1 MLKKLAPALALAL
14 MLANSAFALNTNDL
28 LSLVAMPL
36 AVAAVSNVTGVPQQ
50 DLTNVVSA
58 LNQGNVAPTQFVEV
72 VRYTPV
78 VLTNQNTAPQFV
90 DYVNT
95 QVNQGV
101 TGDALATLIADRL
114 RGYGVQD
121 INVVSPP
128 QIVYVDD
135 QSLLPATVLSPSY
148 SYSPSTYGSTYGT
161 NDLLSLVAM
170 PLAVDAIANL
180 TGMPTQDLM
189 NLVAQLNQANVPPP
203 QFIEVVRYVPVVL
216 VDQSTAPQFVD
227 YVNTQVNQGV
237 TGTALA
243 NAIANQLRTYGAT
256 QINVTSPPQQVIV
269 DQRSFVPPVVV
280 TRVEEVR
287 QHPHGGPPGQL
298 KKIEGVQTGAEIVH
312 GEKRGRQFQPPM
324 TSAQPAP
331 APAPV
336 VIRKGKENKGKGQG
350 NGRGHAEQQQQV
362 VVAPPAGAAPAPVVV
377 QQQPDKGKGHDEGGP
392 PGQAKD
398 KGKGKGKGKGDR

>member
-1 MLKKLAPALALAL
+1 MLKKLAPALALILAL
-14 MLANSAFALNTNDL
+14 PTSAFALNTNDL

-50 DLTNVVSA
+50 DLTNIVSA
-58 LNQGNVAPTQFVEV
+58 LNKGNVAPTQFVEV
-72 VRYTPV
+72 VRYTPA

-95 QVNQGV
+95 QVSQGV
-101 TGDALATLIADRL
+101 TGDALATAIADRL

-121 INVVSPP
+121 INVASPP

-135 QSLLPATVLSPSY
+135 QSLLPATVLSPSV
-148 SYSPSTYGSTYGT
+148 SYSPSTLGT

-170 PLAVDAIANL
+170 PLAVDAVANL
-180 TGMPTQDLM
+180 TGVPTQDLM
-189 NLVAQLNQANVPPP
+189 NLITQLNQANVPPP

-216 VDQSTAPQFVD
+216 VDQNTAPQFVD

-237 TGTALA
+237 TGNALA
-243 NAIANQLRTYGAT
+243 NAIANQLRTYGAS
-256 QINVTSPPQQVIV
+256 QINVTAPPQQIIV
-269 DQRSFVPPVVV
+269 EQRNFVPPVVL

-298 KKIEGVQTGAEIVH
+298 KKIVGVQTGAEIVH
-312 GEKRGRQFQPPM
+312 GEKRGRQFPAPM
-324 TSAQPAP
+324 TSAQPES
-331 APAPV
+331 V
-336 VIRKGKENKGKGQG
+336 GKEKNKGEGH
-350 NGRGHAEQQQQV
+350 GRGHAEQQQQV
-362 VVAPPAGAAPAPVVV
+362 VVAPPAGAPAPVVV
-377 QQQPDKGKGHDEGGP
+377 QQQPGRGKGNDQGGP

-398 KGKGKGKGKGDR
+398 KEKGKGKGKDKGKGN

>member
-1 MLKKLAPALALAL
+1 MLKKLAPALALILAL
-14 MLANSAFALNTNDL
+14 PTSAFALNTNDL

-50 DLTNVVSA
+50 DLTNIVSA
-58 LNQGNVAPTQFVEV
+58 LNKGNVAPTQFVEV
-72 VRYTPV
+72 VRYTPA

-95 QVNQGV
+95 QVSQGV
-101 TGDALATLIADRL
+101 TGDALATAIADRL

-121 INVVSPP
+121 INVASPP

-135 QSLLPATVLSPSY
+135 QSLLPATVLSPSV
-148 SYSPSTYGSTYGT
+148 SYSPSTLGT

-170 PLAVDAIANL
+170 PLAVDAVANL
-180 TGMPTQDLM
+180 TGVPTQDLM
-189 NLVAQLNQANVPPP
+189 NLITQLNQANVPPP

-216 VDQSTAPQFVD
+216 VDQNTAPQFVN

-237 TGTALA
+237 TGNALA
-243 NAIANQLRTYGAT
+243 NAIANQLRTYGAS
-256 QINVTSPPQQVIV
+256 QINVTAPPQQIIV
-269 DQRSFVPPVVV
+269 EQRNFVPPVVL

-298 KKIEGVQTGAEIVH
+298 KKIVGVQTGAEIVH
-312 GEKRGRQFQPPM
+312 GEKRGRQFPAPM
-324 TSAQPAP
+324 TSAQPES
-331 APAPV
+331 V
-336 VIRKGKENKGKGQG
+336 GKEKNKGEGH
-350 NGRGHAEQQQQV
+350 GRGHAEQQQQV
-362 VVAPPAGAAPAPVVV
+362 VVAPPAGAPAPVVV
-377 QQQPDKGKGHDEGGP
+377 QQQPGRGKGNDQGGP

-398 KGKGKGKGKGDR
+398 KGKGN

>member
-1 MLKKLAPALALAL
+1 MLKKLAPVLALTLA
-14 MLANSAFALNTNDL
+14 LANSAFALNTNDL

-36 AVAAVSNVTGVPQQ
+36 AVAAVANVTGVPQQ

-78 VLTNQNTAPQFV
+78 VLTNQNNAPVFV
-90 DYVNT
+90 DYVTT

-101 TGDALATLIADRL
+101 TGNALATAIADRL

-148 SYSPSTYGSTYGT
+148 SYSPSTIGT
-161 NDLLSLVAM
+161 NDVLSLVAM
-170 PLAVDAIANL
+170 PLAVDAVANL
-180 TGMPTQDLM
+180 TGVPTQDLM

-216 VDQSTAPQFVD
+216 VDQNTAPQFID

-237 TGTALA
+237 TGSALA
-243 NAIANQLRTYGAT
+243 NAIANQLRTFGAA
-256 QINVTSPPQQVIV
+256 QINVTAPPRVIV
-269 DQRSFVPPVVV
+269 EQQNFVPPVVV

-298 KKIEGVQTGAEIVH
+298 KKIVGVQTGAEIVH
-312 GEKRGRQFQPPM
+312 GEKPGRQVPPPM

-331 APAPV
+331 V
-336 VIRKGKENKGKGQG
+336 GKERTNGEGQG
-350 NGRGHAEQQQQV
+350 RGRGNAEQQQQV
-362 VVAPPAGAAPAPVVV
+362 VAPPAAAPPAPVEV
-377 QQQPDKGKGHDEGGP
+377 QQQPGRGKGNDQGGP
-392 PGQAKD
+392 PGQVKEKGKGKD
-398 KGKGKGKGKGDR
+398 KGKGNR

>member
-1 MLKKLAPALALAL
+1 MLKKLAPALALILAL
-14 MLANSAFALNTNDL
+14 PTSAFALNTNDL

-50 DLTNVVSA
+50 DLTNIVSA
-58 LNQGNVAPTQFVEV
+58 LNKGNVAPTQFVEV
-72 VRYTPV
+72 VRYTPA

-95 QVNQGV
+95 QVSQGV
-101 TGDALATLIADRL
+101 TGDALATAIADRL

-121 INVVSPP
+121 INVASPP

-135 QSLLPATVLSPSY
+135 QSLLPATVLSPSV
-148 SYSPSTYGSTYGT
+148 SYSPSTLGT

-170 PLAVDAIANL
+170 PLAVDAVANL
-180 TGMPTQDLM
+180 TGVPTQDLM
-189 NLVAQLNQANVPPP
+189 NLITQLNQANVPPP

-216 VDQSTAPQFVD
+216 VDQNTAPQFVD

-237 TGTALA
+237 TGNALA
-243 NAIANQLRTYGAT
+243 NAIANQLRTYGAS
-256 QINVTSPPQQVIV
+256 QINVTAPPQQIIV
-269 DQRSFVPPVVV
+269 EQRNFVPPVVL

-298 KKIEGVQTGAEIVH
+298 KKIVGVQTGAEIVH
-312 GEKRGRQFQPPM
+312 GEKRGRQFPAPM
-324 TSAQPAP
+324 TSAQPES
-331 APAPV
+331 V
-336 VIRKGKENKGKGQG
+336 GKEKNKGEGH
-350 NGRGHAEQQQQV
+350 GRGHAEQQQQV
-362 VVAPPAGAAPAPVVV
+362 VVAPPAGAPAPVVV
-377 QQQPDKGKGHDEGGP
+377 QPDRGKGNDQGGP

-398 KGKGKGKGKGDR
+398 KEKGKGKGKDKGKGN

>member
-1 MLKKLAPALALAL
+1 MLKKLAPALALTVA
-14 MLANSAFALNTNDL
+14 LANSAFALNTNNL

-78 VLTNQNTAPQFV
+78 VLTNQNNAPQFV
-90 DYVNT
+90 DYVTT

-101 TGDALATLIADRL
+101 TGDALATAIADRL

-128 QIVYVDD
+128 QIAYVDA
-135 QSLLPATVLSPSY
+135 QGLLPVAVLSPSY
-148 SYSPSTYGSTYGT
+148 SYSPSTFSS
-161 NDLLSLVAM
+161 NDLLSLVTM
-170 PLAVDAIANL
+170 PLAVDAVANL
-180 TGMPTQDLM
+180 TGVPTQDLM
-189 NLVAQLNQANVPPP
+189 NLIAQLNQANVPPP

-216 VDQSTAPQFVD
+216 VDQNTAPQFID

-237 TGTALA
+237 TGNALA

-256 QINVTSPPQQVIV
+256 QINVTAPPQVIV
-269 DQRSFVPPVVV
+269 EQRNFVPPIVV

-298 KKIEGVQTGAEIVH
+298 KKIVGVQTGAEIVH
-312 GEKRGRQFQPPM
+312 GDKRGRQVPTPM
-324 TSAQPAP
+324 MSAQPAP
-331 APAPV
+331 V
-336 VIRKGKENKGKGQG
+336 GKEKNKGKGH
-350 NGRGHAEQQQQV
+350 GRGNAEQQQQV
-362 VVAPPAGAAPAPVVV
+362 VAPPAGAPAPAAV
-377 QQQPDKGKGHDEGGP
+377 QQQPDRGKGQDQGGP
-392 PGQAKD
+392 PGQAKE
-398 KGKGKGKGKGDR
+398 KGKGKDKGKDKGKENR

>member
-1 MLKKLAPALALAL
+1 MLKKLAPALALILAL
-14 MLANSAFALNTNDL
+14 PTSAFALNTNDL

-50 DLTNVVSA
+50 DLTNIVSA
-58 LNQGNVAPTQFVEV
+58 LNKGNVAPTQFVEV
-72 VRYTPV
+72 VRYTPA

-95 QVNQGV
+95 QVSQGV
-101 TGDALATLIADRL
+101 TGDALATAIADRL

-121 INVVSPP
+121 INVASPP

-135 QSLLPATVLSPSY
+135 QSLLPATVLSPSV
-148 SYSPSTYGSTYGT
+148 SYSPSTLGT

-170 PLAVDAIANL
+170 PLAVDAVANL
-180 TGMPTQDLM
+180 TGVPTQDLM
-189 NLVAQLNQANVPPP
+189 NLITQLNQANVPPP

-216 VDQSTAPQFVD
+216 VDQNTAPQFVD

-237 TGTALA
+237 TGNALA
-243 NAIANQLRTYGAT
+243 NAIANQLRTYGAS
-256 QINVTSPPQQVIV
+256 QINVTAPPQQIIV
-269 DQRSFVPPVVV
+269 EQRNFVPPVVL

-298 KKIEGVQTGAEIVH
+298 KKIVGVQTGAEIVH
-312 GEKRGRQFQPPM
+312 GEKRGRQFPAPM
-324 TSAQPAP
+324 TSAQPES
-331 APAPV
+331 V
-336 VIRKGKENKGKGQG
+336 GKEKNKGEGH
-350 NGRGHAEQQQQV
+350 GRGHAEQQQQV
-362 VVAPPAGAAPAPVVV
+362 VVAPPAGAPAPVVV
-377 QQQPDKGKGHDEGGP
+377 QQQPGRGKGNDQGGP

-398 KGKGKGKGKGDR
+398 KEKGKGKDKDKGKGN

>member
-1 MLKKLAPALALAL
+1 MLKKLAPVLALTLA
-14 MLANSAFALNTNDL
+14 LANSAFALNTNDL

-36 AVAAVSNVTGVPQQ
+36 AVAAVANVAGVPQQ

-78 VLTNQNTAPQFV
+78 VLTNQTNAPVFV
-90 DYVNT
+90 DYVTT

-101 TGDALATLIADRL
+101 TGDALATAIADRL

-128 QIVYVDD
+128 QIVYVND
-135 QSLLPATVLSPSY
+135 QSLLPATLLGPPNA
-148 SYSPSTYGSTYGT
+148 YSPSTIGT

-170 PLAVDAIANL
+170 PLAVDAVANL
-180 TGMPTQDLM
+180 TGVPTQDLM
-189 NLVAQLNQANVPPP
+189 NLVAQLNQASVPPP

-216 VDQSTAPQFVD
+216 VDQNTSPQFID

-237 TGTALA
+237 TGNALA

-256 QINVTSPPQQVIV
+256 QINVTAPPPQVIV
-269 DQRSFVPPVVV
+269 EQRDFVPPVVV

-298 KKIEGVQTGAEIVH
+298 KKIVGVQTGAEIVH
-312 GEKRGRQFQPPM
+312 GEKPGHQKPTPM
-324 TSAQPAP
+324 MSAQPAP
-331 APAPV
+331 V
-336 VIRKGKENKGKGQG
+336 SKEKNKGEGH
-350 NGRGHAEQQQQV
+350 GRGRGNAEQQ
-362 VVAPPAGAAPAPVVV
+362 VVAPPAAAPAPVEV
-377 QQQPDKGKGHDEGGP
+377 QQQPGRGKGNDQGGP
-392 PGQAKD
+392 PGQEKDKEKGKGKD
-398 KGKGKGKGKGDR
+398 KGKGNR

>member
-14 MLANSAFALNTNDL
+14 ALANSAFALNTNDL

-72 VRYTPV
+72 VRYTPG

-101 TGDALATLIADRL
+101 TGDALATLIAERL

-135 QSLLPATVLSPSY
+135 QSLLPATLLSPSN

-170 PLAVDAIANL
+170 PLAVDAVANL

-189 NLVAQLNQANVPPP
+189 NLVAQLNRANVPPP

-216 VDQSTAPQFVD
+216 VDQNTAPQFVN

-237 TGTALA
+237 TGNALA
-243 NAIANQLRTYGAT
+243 NAIANQLRAYGAT
-256 QINVTSPPQQVIV
+256 QINVVAPAPPQIV
-269 DQRSFVPPVVV
+269 LDQPNYVPPVVV
-280 TRVEEVR
+280 TRVER
-287 QHPHGGPPGQL
+287 
-298 KKIEGVQTGAEIVH
+298 
-312 GEKRGRQFQPPM
+312 RGRQLPPPM

-331 APAPV
+331 APV
-336 VIRKGKENKGKGQG
+336 VIQQG
-350 NGRGHAEQQQQV
+350 RQNDQ
-362 VVAPPAGAAPAPVVV
+362 
-377 QQQPDKGKGHDEGGP
+377 
-392 PGQAKD
+392 
-398 KGKGKGKGKGDR
+398 

>member
-1 MLKKLAPALALAL
+1 MLKKLAPALALILAL
-14 MLANSAFALNTNDL
+14 PTSAFALNTNDL

-50 DLTNVVSA
+50 DLTNIVSA
-58 LNQGNVAPTQFVEV
+58 LNKGNVAPTQFVEV
-72 VRYTPV
+72 VRYTPA

-95 QVNQGV
+95 QVSQGV
-101 TGDALATLIADRL
+101 TGDALATAIADRL

-121 INVVSPP
+121 INVASPP

-135 QSLLPATVLSPSY
+135 QSLLPATVLSPSV
-148 SYSPSTYGSTYGT
+148 SYSPSPLGT

-170 PLAVDAIANL
+170 PLAVDAVANL
-180 TGMPTQDLM
+180 TGVPTQDLM
-189 NLVAQLNQANVPPP
+189 NLITQLNQANVPPP

-216 VDQSTAPQFVD
+216 VDQNTAPQFVD

-237 TGTALA
+237 TGNALA
-243 NAIANQLRTYGAT
+243 NAIANQLRTYGAS
-256 QINVTSPPQQVIV
+256 QINVTAPPQQIIV
-269 DQRSFVPPVVV
+269 EQRNFVPPVVL

-298 KKIEGVQTGAEIVH
+298 KKIVGVQTGAEIVH
-312 GEKRGRQFQPPM
+312 GEKRGRQFPAPM
-324 TSAQPAP
+324 TSAQPES
-331 APAPV
+331 V
-336 VIRKGKENKGKGQG
+336 GKEKNKGEGH
-350 NGRGHAEQQQQV
+350 GRGHAEQQQQV
-362 VVAPPAGAAPAPVVV
+362 VVAPPAGAPAPVVV
-377 QQQPDKGKGHDEGGP
+377 QPDRGKGNDQGGP

-398 KGKGKGKGKGDR
+398 KEKGKGKGKDKGKGN

>member
-14 MLANSAFALNTNDL
+14 ALPNSAFALNTNDL

-36 AVAAVSNVTGVPQQ
+36 AVTAVSNVTGVSQQ

-101 TGDALATLIADRL
+101 TGDALATAIADRL

-121 INVVSPP
+121 INVTSPP

-135 QSLLPATVLSPSY
+135 QSLLPATVLSPPY
-148 SYSPSTYGSTYGT
+148 SYSPSTFST
-161 NDLLSLVAM
+161 NNLLSLVAM
-170 PLAVDAIANL
+170 PLAVDAVANL
-180 TGMPTQDLM
+180 TGVPTQDLM
-189 NLVAQLNQANVPPP
+189 NLVTQLNQANVPPP

-216 VDQSTAPQFVD
+216 VDQNTAPQFID

-237 TGTALA
+237 TGNALA
-243 NAIANQLRTYGAT
+243 NAIANQLRTYGAA
-256 QINVTSPPQQVIV
+256 QINVTAPPQQVIV
-269 DQRSFVPPVVV
+269 EQRNFVPPVVM

-298 KKIEGVQTGAEIVH
+298 KKVVGVQTGAEIVH
-312 GEKRGRQFQPPM
+312 GEKRGRQFPPPM

-331 APAPV
+331 VGQAKD
-336 VIRKGKENKGKGQG
+336 KGEGH
-350 NGRGHAEQQQQV
+350 GHAEQQQQV
-362 VVAPPAGAAPAPVVV
+362 VVTPPAAAAPAPVVV
-377 QQQPDKGKGHDEGGP
+377 QQPPGHGKGHDEGGP
-392 PGQAKD
+392 PGQAKEKGKGKDKGKD
-398 KGKGKGKGKGDR
+398 KGKGNR

>member
-1 MLKKLAPALALAL
+1 MLQKLAPALALTLA
-14 MLANSAFALNTNDL
+14 LANSAFALNTNDL

-78 VLTNQNTAPQFV
+78 VLTNQTNAPQFV
-90 DYVNT
+90 DYVTT

-128 QIVYVDD
+128 QIVYVDE

-148 SYSPSTYGSTYGT
+148 SYSPSTIGT
-161 NDLLSLVAM
+161 NDLLSLIAM
-170 PLAVDAIANL
+170 PLAVDAVANL
-180 TGMPTQDLM
+180 TGVPTQDLM
-189 NLVAQLNQANVPPP
+189 NLIAQLNQANVPPP

-216 VDQSTAPQFVD
+216 VDQNTSPQFID

-237 TGTALA
+237 TGNALA
-243 NAIANQLRTYGAT
+243 NAIANQLRTYGVA
-256 QINVTSPPQQVIV
+256 QINVT
-269 DQRSFVPPVVV
+269 
-280 TRVEEVR
+280 
-287 QHPHGGPPGQL
+287 
-298 KKIEGVQTGAEIVH
+298 
-312 GEKRGRQFQPPM
+312 
-324 TSAQPAP
+324 AP
-331 APAPV
+331 
-336 VIRKGKENKGKGQG
+336 
-350 NGRGHAEQQQQV
+350 
-362 VVAPPAGAAPAPVVV
+362 
-377 QQQPDKGKGHDEGGP
+377 
-392 PGQAKD
+392 
-398 KGKGKGKGKGDR
+398 

>member
-1 MLKKLAPALALAL
+1 MLKKLAPALALILAFPASAL
-14 MLANSAFALNTNDL
+14 ALNTNDL

-78 VLTNQNTAPQFV
+78 VLTNQNNAPQFV

-101 TGDALATLIADRL
+101 TGDALATAIADRL

-121 INVVSPP
+121 INVASPP

-135 QSLLPATVLSPSY
+135 QGLLPATVLSPS
-148 SYSPSTYGSTYGT
+148 SYPSYPSSTLNT
-161 NDLLSLVAM
+161 NNLLSLVAM
-170 PLAVDAIANL
+170 PLAVDAVANL
-180 TGMPTQDLM
+180 TGVPTQDLM
-189 NLVAQLNQANVPPP
+189 NLITQLNQANVPPP

-216 VDQSTAPQFVD
+216 VDQNTAPQFVN

-237 TGTALA
+237 TGNALA
-243 NAIANQLRTYGAT
+243 NAIANQLRTLGAS
-256 QINVTSPPQQVIV
+256 QINVTAPPQQIIV
-269 DQRSFVPPVVV
+269 EQRDFVPPVVL

-298 KKIEGVQTGAEIVH
+298 KKIVGVQTGAEIVH
-312 GEKRGRQFQPPM
+312 GQKRGRQFPPPM
-324 TSAQPAP
+324 TSAQPES
-331 APAPV
+331 V
-336 VIRKGKENKGKGQG
+336 GKEKNKGEGH
-350 NGRGHAEQQQQV
+350 GRGNAEQQRQ
-362 VVAPPAGAAPAPVVV
+362 VVAPPAAAPVPVVV
-377 QQQPDKGKGHDEGGP
+377 QQQPGRGKGNDQGGP

-398 KGKGKGKGKGDR
+398 KEKGKGKDKGKGN